1 MKIGEGV
8 SGVKSRSFVPS
19 FFLKVISFA
28 MMVSI
33 GLGYCFG
40 GKGFSSF
47 GILDYKYSLQNV

>member
-1 MKIGEGV
+1 
-8 SGVKSRSFVPS
+8 
-19 FFLKVISFA
+19 

-47 GILDYKYSLQNV
+47 GILDYKYRFQNG